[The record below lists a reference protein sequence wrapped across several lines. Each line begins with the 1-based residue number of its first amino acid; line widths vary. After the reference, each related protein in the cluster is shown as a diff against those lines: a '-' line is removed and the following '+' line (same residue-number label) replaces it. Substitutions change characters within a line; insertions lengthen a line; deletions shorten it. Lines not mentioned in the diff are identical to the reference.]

1 MWNWKCVNSLRGLP
15 VSIPEAAWER
25 LYTLPPPVWNL
36 DFYTWYDAEI
46 YTSNTSWQKMLID
59 DVIVLVTWPTC
70 ILKTKK
76 IIFADVRI
84 NEKMTSSMN
93 LSYQGELLVK
103 DSSWYHF
110 QIPRYCMAVNFFYN
124 SWSVNSDHPKTRD
137 HFAHAQKSYEGL
149 F

>member
-1 MWNWKCVNSLRGLP
+1 M
-15 VSIPEAAWER
+15 
-25 LYTLPPPVWNL
+25 
-36 DFYTWYDAEI
+36 
-46 YTSNTSWQKMLID
+46 
-59 DVIVLVTWPTC
+59 
-70 ILKTKK
+70 
-76 IIFADVRI
+76 RI

-137 HFAHAQKSYEGL
+137 HFAHAQKSYEGYFNL
-149 F
+149 KMFATKFCSRGHSFISIAQVAIELLKISSYCELWEFLNTLRHRYAKQISTHFTNLSAVFVHIPTSFCSKCFSF